1 MTGPATAGPRVLVGF
16 DGSPAAIAA
25 LGVAADLLPGADATV
40 LHLWT
45 PPFAGDVLRRRL
57 VERARTVDELM
68 ELVEQEGAAEAE
80 RVARLGSV
88 VARAEGWTAT
98 ARVARSYGGDGLRF
112 AAVAQESGADL
123 VLVGARG
130 LSGVSAVLDS
140 TTDLVVQHSPVPVL
154 VVPFPMLVDERERAR
169 TGPVVVG
176 WEELVGLGTP
186 IQVGVATDDGK
197 SVAVDRFEG
206 MEPDV
211 AGAFTAWR
219 TNAWPYVHVAWPGG
233 EVGLG
238 DPAAPYAVDP
248 TVTAGASRVLVTW
261 RDTFGWEDDVER
273 LAWLDG
279 AGALLAE
286 EVLHPRGAARTIVGE
301 PLHVG
306 SDTFL
311 VIVEESGAPSTVLG
325 RFLAA
330 P

>member
-25 LGVAADLLPGADATV
+25 LGVAADLVPGADATV

-80 RVARLGSV
+80 RVARLGCV

-176 WEELVGLGTP
+176 WDGSPVPLDGDGRGVTLRRVPAPHPVPGPARATARALAEAARREAASVVVVGSRGRST
-186 IQVGVATDDGK
+186 
-197 SVAVDRFEG
+197 
-206 MEPDV
+206 
-211 AGAFTAWR
+211 WR
-219 TNAWPYVHVAWPGG
+219 TELLGSTALAVLRRTHVP
-233 EVGLG
+233 VLVV
-238 DPAAPYAVDP
+238 PAAAR
-248 TVTAGASRVLVTW
+248 VT
-261 RDTFGWEDDVER
+261 
-273 LAWLDG
+273 
-279 AGALLAE
+279 
-286 EVLHPRGAARTIVGE
+286 RGAE
-301 PLHVG
+301 PVG
-306 SDTFL
+306 S
-311 VIVEESGAPSTVLG
+311 GAETG
-325 RFLAA
+325 
-330 P
+330 

>member
-57 VERARTVDELM
+57 VDRAGTVDELM
-68 ELVEQEGAAEAE
+68 ELVEQEGAAEAG
-80 RVARLGSV
+80 RVARLGCV

-176 WEELVGLGTP
+176 W
-186 IQVGVATDDGK
+186 DG
-197 SVAVDRFEG
+197 SPGAALAWHEAEALLPGRPRVAVVVGDDDR
-206 MEPDV
+206 
-211 AGAFTAWR
+211 GAVPLDGDGRGVTLRRVPAPHPVPGPARATARALAEAARREAASVVVVGSRGRSTWR
-219 TNAWPYVHVAWPGG
+219 TELLGSTALAVLRRTHVP
-233 EVGLG
+233 VLVV
-238 DPAAPYAVDP
+238 PAAA
-248 TVTAGASRVLVTW
+248 
-261 RDTFGWEDDVER
+261 R
-273 LAWLDG
+273 LT
-279 AGALLAE
+279 
-286 EVLHPRGAARTIVGE
+286 RGAE
-301 PLHVG
+301 PVG
-306 SDTFL
+306 SGA
-311 VIVEESGAPSTVLG
+311 ESG
-325 RFLAA
+325 
-330 P
+330 